1 MKRKDKL
8 SYCAALR
15 KHEFFDAVIMPES
28 AIVSKYLSL
37 NSYLIKL
44 SDNNNCRLDVKL
56 SRTPI
61 GIFPWWARSHLRGPE
76 AEPLVRGSES
86 KPPEAHESIYTPK
99 RRPKPL
105 LSIHQYRL
113 NMSPGRSARRCLSVY
128 SLQRGASVRLAHA
141 YGRPC
146 ESFES
151 LCIF

>member
-61 GIFPWWARSHLRGPE
+61 
-76 AEPLVRGSES
+76 
-86 KPPEAHESIYTPK
+86 
-99 RRPKPL
+99 
-105 LSIHQYRL
+105 
-113 NMSPGRSARRCLSVY
+113 
-128 SLQRGASVRLAHA
+128 
-141 YGRPC
+141 
-146 ESFES
+146 
-151 LCIF
+151 